1 VLEQPT
7 QSQTTAPHSLILEQR
22 KKLSLSGVRDVELFE
37 EERVLLQT
45 TMGRLTLQGS
55 NLKMGSFNAQT
66 GDLSVTGDLYA
77 LVYTNDSPKREGFLS
92 RVFK

>member
-1 VLEQPT
+1 MPEQPT
-7 QSQTTAPHSLILEQR
+7 QNQTTTPHSLILEQR

-45 TMGRLTLQGS
+45 TMGKLTLQGS
-55 NLKMGSFNAQT
+55 NFKMGSFNAQT

-77 LVYTNDSPKREGFLS
+77 LVYTNDSAKREGFLS